1 MSHQDQNL
9 CRGRSHVLKR
19 SNHDPKSVE
28 RSWRCAIPATDKG
41 TAFSIVSFLWNC
53 GLYACKLNEKYG
65 CQTKRCFRKWNKE
78 NKRCFSRATSPHWCD
93 QCKTKVKKYRC
104 CLFLSFTTGRLCFT
118 RSSLQQAPN
127 LARWVWHQSRQIN
140 SSPTWFHDFLV
151 K

>member
-1 MSHQDQNL
+1 MYTARNAIHTPNMSHQDQNL

-41 TAFSIVSFLWNC
+41 TAFSIVSFRWNC
-53 GLYACKLNEKYG
+53 GLYACKLNENYG

-93 QCKTKVKKYRC
+93 VQNKSKKIQMLPLPFVHHWPA
-104 CLFLSFTTGRLCFT
+104 LFHQIQLAASAKPRKMGMT
-118 RSSLQQAPN
+118 SISPN
-127 LARWVWHQSRQIN
+127 
-140 SSPTWFHDFLV
+140 